1 LTNLRKR
8 RNGDV
13 ERPASF
19 RAGSYSLDKGVL
31 YPAGEDEMP
40 IPIPPDLP
48 LEVHIPDGM
57 PITFANYTFV
67 QTVGGDF
74 IVSFFQAV
82 HPMVPPNE
90 SGNIKTLPATCV
102 ARLAMSRSVAEAMFL
117 ILADFF
123 ECDVKKKGG

>member
-1 LTNLRKR
+1 
-8 RNGDV
+8 
-13 ERPASF
+13 
-19 RAGSYSLDKGVL
+19 
-31 YPAGEDEMP
+31 MP

-82 HPMVPPNE
+82 HDFN
-90 SGNIKTLPATCV
+90 GLLNLPIYAGPGRIWRKWV
-102 ARLAMSRSVAEAMFL
+102 
-117 ILADFF
+117 
-123 ECDVKKKGG
+123 